1 MLLLLLLL
9 LLGFIDVLSGFST
22 SEWTFSLQDFLVLYC
37 CYCYC
42 RECRLLLL
50 LLLLFAENWN
60 SYDVLSLSLVFLLL
74 PTTLLSGGFSFMTA
88 YLRQKFFAALL
99 FFFCVFRFLFLFFL
113 FLSFMVLWWRENEN
127 SSFCAF
133 SFSAFWVFARR
144 IYNFP
149 HCCTFA
155 ERCLTMTARTLATDS
170 STTSSLAS
178 RTSSSSCSLAA
189 TSSASL
195 SLWLLLSSD
204 PP

>member
-1 MLLLLLLL
+1 MLLLL

-50 LLLLFAENWN
+50 LFAENWN
-60 SYDVLSLSLVFLLL
+60 SYDVLSLSLVFLLLLVFL

-88 YLRQKFFAALL
+88 YLRQKFFAALLL

-178 RTSSSSCSLAA
+178 RTSSSSSCSLAA